1 MTESDDLLVNSLE
14 VSQGSLSLTVG
25 GNLSATLAKASANAT
40 LKVGGTGV
48 VEKLS
53 AGLNLSIETGGLLEV
68 SDVSSLSAEVTSGGT
83 TQLTGALDDL
93 TLLSS
98 GETEVTE
105 LDDLLV
111 KNLEVSQ
118 GSLSLTVD
126 GNLSATLAKTSANA
140 TLKIGGTGVV
150 KKLSAGSNLSIET
163 GGLLDVSDISGQSAV
178 VTSGGTTKLTGALD
192 DLTLLSSG
200 DAEVTE
206 SDDLLVNSLEVSQG
220 SLSLTVGG
228 NLSATLAKA
237 SANATLKVGGTG
249 VVKKL
254 SAGSNLSIETGGL
267 LDVSDISGQSA
278 EVTSGGTT
286 KLTSAL
292 GDLTLLSFGDAEV
305 TELDDLLVNSLEV
318 SQGSLSLTVGGNLS
332 ATLAKASSNA
342 TLKVGGTGVVEKLSA
357 GSNLSIETGGLLDV
371 SDIFGPIRG
380 GDLRRDD

>member
-1 MTESDDLLVNSLE
+1 MSDISGQSAEVISGGTTKLTGALDDLTLLSSGDAEVTESDDLLVNSLE

-178 VTSGGTTKLTGALD
+178 VTSGGTTKLTGA
-192 DLTLLSSG
+192 
-200 DAEVTE
+200 
-206 SDDLLVNSLEVSQG
+206 
-220 SLSLTVGG
+220 
-228 NLSATLAKA
+228 
-237 SANATLKVGGTG
+237 
-249 VVKKL
+249 
-254 SAGSNLSIETGGL
+254 
-267 LDVSDISGQSA
+267 
-278 EVTSGGTT
+278 
-286 KLTSAL
+286 
-292 GDLTLLSFGDAEV
+292 
-305 TELDDLLVNSLEV
+305 
-318 SQGSLSLTVGGNLS
+318 
-332 ATLAKASSNA
+332 
-342 TLKVGGTGVVEKLSA
+342 
-357 GSNLSIETGGLLDV
+357 
-371 SDIFGPIRG
+371 
-380 GDLRRDD
+380 